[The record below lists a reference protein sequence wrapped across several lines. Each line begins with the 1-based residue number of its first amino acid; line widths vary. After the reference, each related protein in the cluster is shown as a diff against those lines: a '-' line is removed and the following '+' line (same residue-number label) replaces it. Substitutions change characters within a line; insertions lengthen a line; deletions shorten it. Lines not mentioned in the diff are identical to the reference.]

1 MKQSKLSDLAISSSV
16 DGEEL
21 LPLVLNNEN
30 FNTQLKNIKQL
41 VTKESVNLANINN
54 TKDIDKIVI
63 KLLDC
68 NLFSRLKEKP
78 TLEELAIL
86 FGVTRERMRQIERQG
101 ISKLKNLWDKN
112 NMLQDFIESIY
123 IYKHEKQMEKQ

>member
-1 MKQSKLSDLAISSSV
+1 MKQNHIAIVLRETAIELSS
-16 DGEEL
+16 
-21 LPLVLNNEN
+21 
-30 FNTQLKNIKQL
+30 
-41 VTKESVNLANINN
+41 N

-112 NMLQDFIESIY
+112 NMLQNFIESIY